1 MILFDKLKNT
11 LKKGEILMGKFIKF
25 ERMITPIFIQIVFW
39 IGFFVIILGGL
50 GTAIFGIFTETGKI
64 MMILSGL
71 ATMVIG
77 PIVLRVYCE
86 ILIVIFKM
94 QGALIDIREELRDT
108 NRSVPPAPTPTP
120 SPSQPAP
127 TPSRQAPSQPTPR
140 QQQSTQSPPSDADDL
155 L

>member
-1 MILFDKLKNT
+1 
-11 LKKGEILMGKFIKF
+11 MGKFIKF

>member
-1 MILFDKLKNT
+1 
-11 LKKGEILMGKFIKF
+11 MGKFIKF

-71 ATMVIG
+71 ATMIIG

-94 QGALIDIREELRDT
+94 QGALIDIREELKNT
-108 NRSVPPAPTPTP
+108 NRSTPSRPAPA
-120 SPSQPAP
+120 PSQPVP
-127 TPSRQAPSQPTPR
+127 TPSRQA
-140 QQQSTQSPPSDADDL
+140 
-155 L
+155 

>member
-1 MILFDKLKNT
+1 
-11 LKKGEILMGKFIKF
+11 MGKFIKF

-94 QGALIDIREELRDT
+94 QGALIDIREELKNT
-108 NRSVPPAPTPTP
+108 NRSTP
-120 SPSQPAP
+120 SRPASAPAPSQPAP
-127 TPSRQAPSQPTPR
+127 TPSRQAPSQPTPS
-140 QQQSTQSPPSDADDL
+140 QQQSTQSSPPSDADDL